1 VSDAVELEPRSY
13 GCSLGCGNPYDFI
26 VVLVQDGETQML
38 CTPCFVRTAADML
51 EAMINPDS
59 GDVLKRV
66 AEAGTPEQ
74 VPMYGRKVAKRG
86 HEAPADSLD
95 PDAIET
101 FESYVLDD
109 EVDAVIG
116 T

>member
-1 VSDAVELEPRSY
+1 M
-13 GCSLGCGNPYDFI
+13 
-26 VVLVQDGETQML
+26 VQDATTQFL
-38 CTPCFVRTAADML
+38 CFPCFVRTAADML
-51 EAMINPDS
+51 DAMINPD
-59 GDVLKRV
+59 DPEVQRRI
-66 AEAGTPEQ
+66 AEAGTVEQ
-74 VPMYGRKVAKRG
+74 VPMEGRKVAKRG
-86 HEAPADSLD
+86 HEAPTDSLD